1 MLTAAVQVTTGLLE
15 RERPSEVSLWNRR
28 CVALRCVFQRFS
40 RFSGGR
46 SSSSSSKLYL
56 SVNRSSI
63 LHTNW

>member
-1 MLTAAVQVTTGLLE
+1 MKLE
-15 RERPSEVSLWNRR
+15 WEVSL
-28 CVALRCVFQRFS
+28 LGS
-40 RFSGGR
+40 LS

>member
-1 MLTAAVQVTTGLLE
+1 MKLE
-15 RERPSEVSLWNRR
+15 WEVSL
-28 CVALRCVFQRFS
+28 LGS
-40 RFSGGR
+40 LSS

>member
-1 MLTAAVQVTTGLLE
+1 MKLE
-15 RERPSEVSLWNRR
+15 WEVSL
-28 CVALRCVFQRFS
+28 LGS
-40 RFSGGR
+40 LSSS